1 MLDENKLIYE
11 EFANTYLPDWKTQN
25 KNDLIRKAATLPN
38 GVEKDAYVAAIML
51 KYWNKIG
58 KFYAKCSLVTSKED
72 IHEWLTIA
80 ILYAINKHPWD
91 SPTASIYND
100 PNGPDKVVNRG
111 MECVRLTFY
120 QQLNRYN
127 RKINSAILSL
137 DSLTEDYK
145 DAAAPT
151 YLDDY
156 IYEVHDIIIQY
167 FESEEHVLA
176 LMLNAILYETWD
188 ISESNAKRI
197 AMYLKKLDLDDAKQ
211 ISIRYN
217 IDVEKVIK
225 SVKYCNSLTVDELRR
240 RVQYSFVKL
249 KDVIKELN

>member
-1 MLDENKLIYE
+1 MNSELILYTTTDGVTKVDVTFEDE
-11 EFANTYLPDWKTQN
+11 T
-25 KNDLIRKAATLPN
+25 
-38 GVEKDAYVAAIML
+38 VA
-51 KYWNKIG
+51 
-58 KFYAKCSLVTSKED
+58 TSKED
-72 IHEWLTIA
+72 IHEWLTTA

-91 SPTASIYND
+91 SPDASIYND

-167 FESEEHVLA
+167 FEVEEHIMA
-176 LMLNAILYETWD
+176 LMLNAILYENWD
-188 ISESNAKRI
+188 ITEDNAKRAAI
-197 AMYLKKLDLDDAKQ
+197 HLKKLDIEDAKQ
-211 ISIRYN
+211 IASRYN
-217 IDVEKVIK
+217 LNCDKVIK

-240 RVQYSFVKL
+240 RVQYSFIKL
-249 KDVIKELN
+249 KDIVKELN

>member
-1 MLDENKLIYE
+1 MLDENKIIYE
-11 EFANTYLPDWKTQN
+11 EFATTYLPGWKDQN
-25 KNDLIRKAATLPN
+25 KNDLIRKASTLPD
-38 GVEKDAYVAAIML
+38 GIEKDAYVAAIML
-51 KYWNKIG
+51 KYWSKIS
-58 KFYAKCSLVTSKED
+58 KFYARCSLVTSKED
-72 IHEWLTIA
+72 IHEWLTTA

-100 PNGPDKVVNRG
+100 PNGPDKVINRG

-145 DAAAPT
+145 DAAAPI

-156 IYEVHDIIIQY
+156 VYEVHDMIVQY

-176 LMLNAILYETWD
+176 LLLNAILYENW
-188 ISESNAKRI
+188 ESNPENAKCT
-197 AMYLKKLDLDDAKQ
+197 AMHLKKLDLNDARL
-211 ISIRYN
+211 IASRYGIN
-217 IDVEKVIK
+217 EDKIIK
-225 SVKYCNSLTVDELRR
+225 SVKYCNSLTIDKLRR
-240 RVQYSFVKL
+240 RVEYAFIRL
-249 KDVIKELN
+249 KDIIKELE

>member
-11 EFANTYLPDWKTQN
+11 EFASTYLPDWKTQN
-25 KNDLIRKAATLPN
+25 KNDLIRTASKLPD

-51 KYWNKIG
+51 KYWNKIS
-58 KFYAKCSLVTSKED
+58 KFYAKCSLVTTKED
-72 IHEWLTIA
+72 IHEWLTTA

-151 YLDDY
+151 YLDAY

-167 FESEEHVLA
+167 FNSEEHVLA
-176 LMLNAILYETWD
+176 LMLNAILYENWD
-188 ISESNAKRI
+188 INEDNAKRT
-197 AMYLKKLDLDDAKQ
+197 AMHLKKLDLSDAKV
-211 ISIRYN
+211 IAERYSIDEN
-217 IDVEKVIK
+217 KVLK
-225 SVKYCNSLTVDELRR
+225 SIKYCNNLTIDELRR

-249 KDVIKELN
+249 RTIIKELN